1 MNAKIFKTIHE
12 CMYGEFDDMMLDN
25 SNLNQV
31 SFVIELFENE
41 QKQFTNFNIY
51 GAIIASACNNFTDIE
66 RIDPETVY
74 NVIQRMPYEIHDVAY
89 KQAIDITNYMYGV
102 EDVIDNL
109 ACTDNEYIE
118 IIDGAL
124 SYIGVSVLVAVKPNR
139 KVHFK

>member
-1 MNAKIFKTIHE
+1 MNVKIFNTIHE
-12 CMYGEFDDMMLDN
+12 HMHGDFDNMMLEN

-31 SFVIELFENE
+31 SFVIELFESE
-41 QKQFTNFNIY
+41 KIEFTNLNIY
-51 GAIIASACNNFTDIE
+51 GAIIASACNNYKDVE

-74 NVIQRMPYEIHDVAY
+74 NVLQHMPYDVHDVAY

-102 EDVIDNL
+102 EDVIDGL
-109 ACTDNEYIE
+109 CCTDSEYIE

-124 SYIGVSVLVAVKPNR
+124 AYIGICNLVGVKPNK